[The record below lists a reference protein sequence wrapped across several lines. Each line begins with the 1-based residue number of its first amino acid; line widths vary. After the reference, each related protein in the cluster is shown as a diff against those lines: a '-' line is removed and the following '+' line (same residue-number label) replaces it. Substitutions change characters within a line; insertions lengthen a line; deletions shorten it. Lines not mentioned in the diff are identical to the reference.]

1 MPRSVQTIFQEFVEK
16 KVTVFKDRDALS
28 SHFTPETISHR
39 ENQINSLASILA
51 PSLRSGRPSNIFIYG
66 MTGTGKTL
74 VSRYVGSELEKTS
87 YKGTSPVK
95 IIYINCKMKKVADTE
110 YRLLAE
116 LSRLFGQEV
125 PVTGLPTERIYNTF
139 FNALDSKNWTVI
151 IILDEIDSLVEKVGD
166 DFLYNFTRIN
176 QDLKKAKVS
185 IIGITND
192 LNFIDVLDP
201 RVKSSLSEEEILFPP
216 YNAMELQEILKQRVS
231 LGFYPNVLSDEVI
244 PKCAALAAQ
253 EHGDARRALDLLRVA
268 GEIAERQNETKITEK
283 HVDMALEKI
292 DYDRIIEFVKS
303 LPKQTKLVLW
313 AIIILDEG
321 GQEETQT
328 GDVYSVYEG
337 KCKNNGLHPLTQRRI
352 SDLLS
357 ELDMMGVINA
367 KIISLGRYGRTRQIR
382 LNVSEKVRKK
392 IKEVLSVSLSGR

>member
-16 KVTVFKDRDALS
+16 KVAIFKDRNALAS
-28 SHFTPETISHR
+28 NYTPGNIPHR
-39 ENQINSLASILA
+39 DEQKNNLASILA
-51 PSLRSGRPSNIFIYG
+51 PSLRGGRPSNIFIYG

-74 VSRYVGSELEKTS
+74 VSKFVGNELEKTS
-87 YKGTSPVK
+87 NKTSQLVK
-95 IIYINCKMKKVADTE
+95 VIYINCKMKKVADTE

-116 LSRLFGQEV
+116 LSRLLGQEV
-125 PVTGLPTERIYNTF
+125 PITGLPTERIYSIF
-139 FNALDSKNWTVI
+139 FNLLDSKEWVVI
-151 IILDEIDSLVEKVGD
+151 VILDEIDSLVKKVGD

-192 LNFIDVLDP
+192 LHFIDILDP
-201 RVKSSLSEEEILFPP
+201 RVKSSLGEEEILFPP
-216 YNAMELQEILKQRVS
+216 YNALELQDILKQRSS
-231 LGFYPNVLSDEVI
+231 LGFRPHVPSEEVI

-268 GEIAERQNETKITEK
+268 GEIAERRSDKKITEK

-303 LPKQTKLVLW
+303 LPKQTKLVLLSV
-313 AIIILDEG
+313 IVLDENE
-321 GQEETQT
+321 QDNIQT
-328 GDVYSVYEG
+328 GDVYSVYED
-337 KCKNNGLHPLTQRRI
+337 KCKECGLHPLTQRRI

-367 KIISLGRYGRTRQIR
+367 KIISLGRYGRTREIK
-382 LNVSEKVRKK
+382 LNVSDRMRKK
-392 IKEVLSVSLSGR
+392 IKEILNSNLLIR

>member
-1 MPRSVQTIFQEFVEK
+1 MARSIQTIFQEFVEK
-16 KVTVFKDRDALS
+16 KLLIFKDRNALT
-28 SHFTPETISHR
+28 SHFSPEAIPHR
-39 ENQINSLASILA
+39 DNQINSLASILA
-51 PSLRSGRPSNIFIYG
+51 PSLRGARPSNVFIYG

-74 VSRYVGSELEKTS
+74 VSRYVVNELEKMS
-87 YKGTSPVK
+87 NKGAFPVK
-95 IIYINCKMKKVADTE
+95 VIYVNCKMKKVADTE

-116 LSRLFGQEV
+116 LSRLLGHVV

-139 FNALDSKNWTVI
+139 FNALDSKEWVVI
-151 IILDEIDSLVEKVGD
+151 IILDEIDSLVKRMGD
-166 DFLYNFTRIN
+166 DFLYNFTRVN
-176 QDLKKAKVS
+176 QELKKAKVS
-185 IIGITND
+185 IVGITND

-216 YNAMELQEILKQRVS
+216 YNAMELQEILLQRAS
-231 LGFYPNVLSDEVI
+231 LGFYPHVLSDEVI

-268 GEIAERQNETKITEK
+268 GEITERQSENKITEK
-283 HVDMALEKI
+283 HVDMSLEKI

-313 AIIILDEG
+313 SIIVLDEKE
-321 GQEETQT
+321 QEDIQT
-328 GDVYSVYEG
+328 GDVYSVYEE
-337 KCKNNGLHPLTQRRI
+337 KCKDNGLHPLTQRRI

-382 LNVSEKVRKK
+382 LNVSEHIQGK
-392 IKEVLSVSLSGR
+392 IKDVLSSTLSN